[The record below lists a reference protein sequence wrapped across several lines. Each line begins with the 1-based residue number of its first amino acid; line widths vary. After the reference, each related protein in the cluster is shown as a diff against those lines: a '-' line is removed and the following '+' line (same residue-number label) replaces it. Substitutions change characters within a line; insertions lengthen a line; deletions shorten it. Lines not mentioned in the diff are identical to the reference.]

1 MLLMGDF
8 RSADGRTKLRRSRL
22 LRWVNYW
29 SIVCAVKKKKKTD
42 EVRKGIRFVCHVLF
56 DPKKR
61 IEKKKKKSREVK
73 QSKQGD
79 DRVRS
84 LIKQPS
90 RLLKALQECRQYQF
104 FFLFLSSFF
113 RPPVA
118 SMNRSILMGYIRKK
132 SNSFVFFLLAPMPS
146 DAKFSPISFND

>member
-90 RLLKALQECRQYQF
+90 RLLKALQECRQYPF
-104 FFLFLSSFF
+104 FF
-113 RPPVA
+113 
-118 SMNRSILMGYIRKK
+118 
-132 SNSFVFFLLAPMPS
+132 FVPFFLLSPS
-146 DAKFSPISFND
+146 CSFNEPIHPDGIHTQKEHLIFFSFGANAKRRQVLADFV